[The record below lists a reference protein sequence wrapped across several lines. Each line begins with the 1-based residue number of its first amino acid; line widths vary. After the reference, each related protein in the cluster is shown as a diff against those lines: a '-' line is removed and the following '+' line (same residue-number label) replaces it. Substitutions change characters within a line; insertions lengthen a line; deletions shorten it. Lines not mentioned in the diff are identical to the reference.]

1 MTQKTGNFKKFS
13 VFVKMLCTSLMRD
26 QRSETVFADLLT
38 YSDLE
43 MLRSRQTRKPVN
55 TAARPNNKRYLI
67 LTYAVEFDRV
77 HYPLPLAHVDEPPV
91 HALNAAI
98 RRLREEIKQL
108 QASGHSR
115 ALAADSGADDRDAH
129 DLRRS
134 HAKILKEKDQALKE
148 LDKMRTEV
156 ARLNRTNDQLAA
168 DLERQQGN
176 SFEHETHSRQLKEA
190 RRRVTELENELA
202 NEQEEARAEQEELRR
217 QLVIL
222 QRELDAGKQTI
233 LDLKGRVREV
243 SQNSDVAVRRAKLEA
258 DSRLD
263 HKRAIYGSSPN
274 SRPSSAERRRTSP
287 SPTRPFQRF
296 DPTAYVKEK
305 QQTQRARSSSPRPGV
320 PPSSAAGAGS
330 RGRSRPSSAE
340 RQRPPSSGAGSAA
353 NSRASSRPS
362 SVERPRR
369 PRLRI
374 LSVIC
379 SLFLSL
385 SPRSLFGVLVQ
396 VCARA
401 RALRV
406 HPRPM
411 ASECQCLCTAV
422 SEHAVVESCVAVPCL
437 AHFPRHFVYS
447 GRGPCVCMTLG
458 ESAPGPVVELYPDL
472 TQMARLL

>member
-1 MTQKTGNFKKFS
+1 MRALTSGRDAQKEDGERWHGEFSASYIEEVTQKTGNFKKFS
-13 VFVKMLCTSLMRD
+13 VFVKMLCTSLTRD

-91 HALNAAI
+91 HALNATI

-115 ALAADSGADDRDAH
+115 GHSPDTGADEVRLNAR
-129 DLRRS
+129 L
-134 HAKILKEKDQALKE
+134 LKEKDQALKE

-156 ARLNRTNDQLAA
+156 ARLTRANDQLAA
-168 DLERQQGN
+168 DLERQNGN
-176 SFEHETHSRQLKEA
+176 SFERETHSKQLREA

-202 NEQEEARAEQEELRR
+202 NEHEEARAEQEELRR

-222 QRELDAGKQTI
+222 QREVDAGKQTI
-233 LDLKGRVREV
+233 LDLKSKVREV

-263 HKRAIYGSSPN
+263 HKRAIYGASPN

-287 SPTRPFQRF
+287 SPSRPFQRF

-305 QQTQRARSSSPRPGV
+305 EKTQRARSSSPRP
-320 PPSSAAGAGS
+320 PQPSSAGGAGS

-340 RQRPPSSGAGSAA
+340 RQRPLSSGPGAPPSAAAAAARGRSRPSSAGGSAA
-353 NSRASSRPS
+353 NSRSSSRPS
-362 SVERPRR
+362 SVERTRR
-369 PRLRI
+369 PRFC
-374 LSVIC
+374 IC
-379 SLFLSL
+379 LSL
-385 SPRSLFGVLVQ
+385 PRCFCTYLHVSVLAD
-396 VCARA
+396 VCARGWCIPA
-401 RALRV
+401 TA
-406 HPRPM
+406 
-411 ASECQCLCTAV
+411 ECAPKTPACGLV
-422 SEHAVVESCVAVPCL
+422 GVA
-437 AHFPRHFVYS
+437 A
-447 GRGPCVCMTLG
+447 
-458 ESAPGPVVELYPDL
+458 
-472 TQMARLL
+472 

>member
-1 MTQKTGNFKKFS
+1 MEVCEELAFHGIEYILSVSVADGQVLHVDVEKVRAPCESRNARFSAQRTALHAAGPLAPPVRALTSGRDAQKEDGERWHGEFSASYIEEVTQKTGNFKKFS
-13 VFVKMLCTSLMRD
+13 VFVKMLCTSLTRD

-91 HALNAAI
+91 HALNATI

-115 ALAADSGADDRDAH
+115 GHPPESGADEVK
-129 DLRRS
+129 LN
-134 HAKILKEKDQALKE
+134 AKLLKDKDQALKE

-156 ARLNRTNDQLAA
+156 ARLTRANDQLAA
-168 DLERQQGN
+168 DLERQNGN
-176 SFEHETHSRQLKEA
+176 SFERETHSKQLREA

-202 NEQEEARAEQEELRR
+202 NEHEEARAEQEELRR

-222 QRELDAGKQTI
+222 QREVDAGKQTI
-233 LDLKGRVREV
+233 LDLKSKVREV

-263 HKRAIYGSSPN
+263 HKRAIYGASPN

-287 SPTRPFQRF
+287 SPSRPFQRF

-305 QQTQRARSSSPRPGV
+305 EKTQRARSSSPRP
-320 PPSSAAGAGS
+320 PQPSSAGGAGS
-330 RGRSRPSSAE
+330 RTRSRPSSAE
-340 RQRPPSSGAGSAA
+340 RQRPLSSGPGAPPSAAAAAARGRSRPSSAGGSAA
-353 NSRASSRPS
+353 NSVSSSRPS

-369 PRLRI
+369 PRLC
-374 LSVIC
+374 IC
-379 SLFLSL
+379 
-385 SPRSLFGVLVQ
+385 
-396 VCARA
+396 
-401 RALRV
+401 
-406 HPRPM
+406 
-411 ASECQCLCTAV
+411 
-422 SEHAVVESCVAVPCL
+422 
-437 AHFPRHFVYS
+437 
-447 GRGPCVCMTLG
+447 
-458 ESAPGPVVELYPDL
+458 
-472 TQMARLL
+472 